1 MNDPQLSNLLDDLD
15 SAHLASDGMSRLVV
29 TRLAEQRIPYQ
40 AMLGKV
46 KLDGKVIYPHFWVE
60 ANGCVIDYR
69 ARPQLGDDTRAP
81 HGVVPREQLEAQYE
95 GQAIVIDPLPEYLF
109 QLIKH

>member
-1 MNDPQLSNLLDDLD
+1 MNDPQLSKLLDDLD
-15 SAHLASDGMSRLVV
+15 SAHLADDGLSRLVV
-29 TRLAEQRIPYQ
+29 TRLAEKRIPYQ

-69 ARPQLGDDTRAP
+69 ARPQFDDERAP
-81 HGVVPREQLEAQYE
+81 HGAVPREQLQAEYE
-95 GQAIVIDPLPEYLF
+95 GLEIVIDPLPKYLVE
-109 QLIKH
+109 LIKH

>member
-15 SAHLASDGMSRLVV
+15 SAHLAGDGMSRLVV

-60 ANGCVIDYR
+60 ANGCVIDYC
-69 ARPQLGDDTRAP
+69 ARPQLGDERVP
-81 HGVVPREQLEAQYE
+81 HGAVPREQLKAQYE
-95 GQAIVIDPLPEYLF
+95 GQEIVIDPLPEYLF
-109 QLIKH
+109 KLIKH